1 MSTSKS
7 KQKLSNRYSANPVNH
22 SGDGSSKKK
31 FNSKLAL
38 IAILAV
44 IAIIIIVVVLIKG
57 RGTDSK
63 PSEYN
68 VVVVPDDVD
77 KNAGNS
83 NSNPG
88 RYTASMNS
96 DWTFPDAK
104 SASANAYVANVS
116 RNSYPVNFV
125 VVRNDTQDVIYE
137 SPDIPVGG
145 KLSNIK
151 LDDESLPKGTYPCTL
166 TYRLLGK
173 NREEL
178 SRVNFSINIIIEN
191 D

>member
-1 MSTSKS
+1 MSVSKS
-7 KQKLSNRYSANPVNH
+7 KQKLSDRYSANPGNH

-31 FNSKLAL
+31 FNSKLVL

-44 IAIIIIVVVLIKG
+44 IAIIIIVIVLLKG

-68 VVVVPDDVD
+68 VVVAPDN
-77 KNAGNS
+77 KNNSSGNT
-83 NSNPG
+83 NSIPE

-116 RNSYPVNFV
+116 RNSNPVNFV
-125 VVRNDTQDVIYE
+125 VVRDDTQDVIYE

-145 KLSNIK
+145 NLSNIK

-166 TYRLLGK
+166 TYRLLGE

-178 SRVNFSINIIIEN
+178 SHVNFSINIIIEN